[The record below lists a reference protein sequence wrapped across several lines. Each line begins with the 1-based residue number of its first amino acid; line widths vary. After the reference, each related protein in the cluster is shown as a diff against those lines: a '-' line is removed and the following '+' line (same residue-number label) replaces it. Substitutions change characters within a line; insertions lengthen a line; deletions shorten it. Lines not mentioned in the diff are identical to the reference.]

1 MHTNFHENHAAAK
14 IAKGE
19 VALCMSIR
27 LTQSVEI
34 ALMARAAGFDA
45 LYVDL
50 EHGSLSSAQA
60 GQVFTAALAS
70 GITPMVRVPS
80 LDPHLAVSLL
90 GNGALGLIVPHV
102 QSATDLAPL
111 LDACSFPPGGG
122 RSLGG
127 AGVHFGFRAGDR
139 TTMAKL
145 LGEHTTII
153 VMLEDGSGVEQADAI
168 AALDGVSGVMI
179 GSNDFLADVG
189 DPGNYHNPKLLAAF
203 DTVAVACRRHGKFL
217 GVAGIK
223 QDKALIA
230 SLIQK
235 GARFITGGSDSALL
249 ASSLK
254 SQVDAL
260 RALTQ
265 AQ

>member
-1 MHTNFHENHAAAK
+1 MYTNFHENHTAAK
-14 IAKGE
+14 IAAGE
-19 VALCMSIR
+19 VALCMSVR

-50 EHGSLSSAQA
+50 EHGSLSPAQA
-60 GQVFTAALAS
+60 GQVCSAALAS
-70 GITPMVRVPS
+70 GITPFVRVPS

-102 QSATDLAPL
+102 SSATDLVPI
-111 LDACSFPPGGG
+111 LDACRFPPSGN

-139 TTMAKL
+139 ISMAKL
-145 LGEHTTII
+145 LGENTTII
-153 VMLEDGSGVEQADAI
+153 VMLEDAAGVEQAEAI
-168 AALDGVSGVMI
+168 AALDGVSGIMI
-179 GSNDFLADVG
+179 GSNDFLAELG
-189 DPGNYHNPKLLAAF
+189 DPGNYHNAALLAAF
-203 DTVAVACRRHGKFL
+203 DTAAAACRQHGKFL

-230 SLIQK
+230 ALVEK

-260 RALTQ
+260 RVLTQ
-265 AQ
+265 TQ